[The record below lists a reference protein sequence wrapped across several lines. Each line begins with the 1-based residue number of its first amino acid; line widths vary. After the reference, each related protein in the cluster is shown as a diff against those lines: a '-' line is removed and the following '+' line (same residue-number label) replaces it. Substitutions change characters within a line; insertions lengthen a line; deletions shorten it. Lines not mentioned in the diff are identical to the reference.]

1 MVQIH
6 SPRPFFFFDF
16 NRVAAS
22 SYFVLDVEF
31 LARAQFCDHPIFPLP

>member
-16 NRVAAS
+16 KMVAAS
-22 SYFVLDVEF
+22 SYFVLDF
-31 LARAQFCDHPIFPLP
+31 QFPPCAQFCAHPIFPLL